1 MVLEM
6 RGNQGGCDA
15 SKIKKVNIERREQS
29 AESNIALIMLDQEEG
44 LIFGFGNVEFITDLN
59 NRNSLWRERNFFGML
74 FHRALGE
81 KKIKVEVIDKN
92 TEISITGKKKSQ
104 NLKILVP
111 SREILKY
118 ICFI

>member
-6 RGNQGGCDA
+6 RGNPRGCDA

-59 NRNSLWRERNFFGML
+59 RNSLWRERNFLGML

-81 KKIKVEVIDKN
+81 KKVKVEDIGKN
-92 TEISITGKKKSQ
+92 TEISIMGGGKK
-104 NLKILVP
+104 V
-111 SREILKY
+111 RT
-118 ICFI
+118 